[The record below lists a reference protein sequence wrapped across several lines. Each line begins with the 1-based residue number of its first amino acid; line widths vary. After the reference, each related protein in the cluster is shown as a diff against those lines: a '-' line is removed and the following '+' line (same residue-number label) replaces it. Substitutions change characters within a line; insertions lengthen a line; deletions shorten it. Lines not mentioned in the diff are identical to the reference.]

1 MKRPRK
7 RWFFLTAFLL
17 LLFGGVFCV
26 WWQMPLPEFWRKY
39 IGSEQRK
46 FSALREWANR
56 NPEGA
61 AAEVMR
67 ILQTGSTAEKAAA
80 HSAINHGFWDTGT
93 RSFPEKH
100 LPKLIE
106 LYENGQTDV
115 LKAIGHI
122 NNQKAAD
129 FVIGEILSGRAD
141 TIQFYRISYKKSELS
156 MVTAYDNAILPSPQL
171 HTMICAQMRGLRER
185 AIEKTTASSAHEPK
199 LDNAT
204 LAEEVARK
212 LLEIIQDS
220 RIKEEGRIL
229 AAESL
234 GMLGESASAIL
245 TELERQAVA
254 NNNSLRSAIGVAI
267 IKIKT
272 PNSVESHIEDIKYY
286 KKYYKIDQNFSYA
299 IRQTLKCLQALGESA
314 RDTGNHIMSFIEDSD
329 LEWDY
334 TAWMDIRV
342 ATAKTLG
349 SIKYTPAEPA
359 LTKAAFALNDWAFSC
374 SAVKAL
380 GQFGTETAKHTLKEI
395 VEKHPFPSVRMAAL
409 EALTASNVEETR
421 AFKKLSGSFHDN
433 YSSYRVRE
441 KFNDLTSNHVNAL
454 KLRMLRDKIDKVY
467 YRAGAT
473 GKVETMSFSTMP
485 KFAVK
490 YENGY
495 LLGHDEGEWGGGL
508 VYYDN
513 KTSRAVMVKPITVPM
528 ILNTKAGV
536 LACGYDVT
544 MGYSAIFYRVEMA
557 EDGWPVAK
565 PVFRFLPDAAI
576 FLENDNLYVG
586 WGMTLTQK
594 GFEKVYESSEWNY
607 GLWSDLENFDR

>member
-7 RWFFLTAFLL
+7 RWFFLTVFILL
-17 LLFGGVFCV
+17 LLGCVFCV
-26 WWQMPLPEFWRKY
+26 WWQMPLPEFWRKH
-39 IGSEQRK
+39 IGSEQRH

-61 AAEVMR
+61 ADEVMR
-67 ILQTGSTAEKAAA
+67 IFRTGSTAEKAAA
-80 HSAINHGFWDTGT
+80 YSAINHGFWDTGT
-93 RSFPEKH
+93 CSFPEKH
-100 LPKLIE
+100 LPELIE
-106 LYENGQTDV
+106 LYKNGQTGV

-141 TIQFYRISYKKSELS
+141 AIQFYRISYEKSELS
-156 MVTAYDNAILPSPQL
+156 MVTVYDNAILPSPQL

-185 AIEKTTASSAHEPK
+185 AIEKTAASSAHDSK

-204 LAEEVARK
+204 LAVEVARK

-245 TELERQAVA
+245 TELESHTVA
-254 NNNSLRSAIGVAI
+254 NKSSLRSAIGVAI
-267 IKIKT
+267 MKIKT
-272 PNSVESHIEDIKYY
+272 PDCVEKHIEDIKYY
-286 KKYYKIDQNFSYA
+286 KKYYKTDQDSSYA
-299 IRQTLKCLQALGESA
+299 IRQTLRCLQALGESA
-314 RDTGNHIMSFIEDSD
+314 RDAGDHIMSFVEDSD

-334 TAWMDIRV
+334 TAWMDMRV
-342 ATAKTLG
+342 AAARTLG
-349 SIKYTPAEPA
+349 AIKYTPAEPA

-380 GQFGTETAKHTLKEI
+380 GQFETVTAKHTLKEI

-409 EALTASNVEETR
+409 EALTASNAEEAR

-433 YSSYRVRE
+433 YASYHIRE
-441 KFNDLTSNHVNAL
+441 KFNDLTSNHVTAL
-454 KLRMLRDKIDKVY
+454 KLRILRDKIDKVY
-467 YRAGAT
+467 YRAGDT
-473 GKVETMSFSTMP
+473 GKVKTMSFSTMP
-485 KFAVK
+485 NFAVK

-495 LLGHDEGEWGGGL
+495 LLGYDEGEWGGGL

-513 KTSRAVMVKPITVPM
+513 KISRAVMVKPITVPM

-544 MGYSAIFYRVEMA
+544 MGNSAIFYRVEMA
-557 EDGWPVAK
+557 EDGWPVAN
-565 PVFRFLPDAAI
+565 PVFRSLPDAAI
-576 FLENDNLYVG
+576 FLEDGNLYAG
-586 WGMTLTQK
+586 WGMILTQK
-594 GFEKVYESSEWNY
+594 GFEKVYESPEWNY
-607 GLWSDLENFDR
+607 GLWSDLENFGR